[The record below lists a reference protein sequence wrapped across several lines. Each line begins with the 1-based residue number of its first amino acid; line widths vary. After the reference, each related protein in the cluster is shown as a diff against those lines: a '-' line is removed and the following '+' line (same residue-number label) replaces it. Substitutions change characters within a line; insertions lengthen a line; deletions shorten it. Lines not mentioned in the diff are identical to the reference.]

1 VSEEADARGVD
12 TRSFRHWGGF
22 IFSGGL
28 AFLIDAGI
36 TAALHYGAGADPFS
50 SRLVGIVVAMV
61 AAWLL
66 HRRITFDVAAA
77 ASLGEFT
84 RFVGV
89 AGSANALNYAIY
101 ALILLWRPAVWPLAA
116 LVCST
121 AVATVF
127 SYLGFR
133 LGVFRTPPPAV

>member
-1 VSEEADARGVD
+1 VSPEAGID

-22 IFSGGL
+22 IFSGAI

-36 TAALHYGAGADPFS
+36 TAALHYGAGLDPFS
-50 SRLVGIVVAMV
+50 SRFIGIVVAMV

-66 HRRITFDVAAA
+66 HRRITFDVATPAN
-77 ASLGEFT
+77 LREFA
-84 RFVGV
+84 RFAGV
-89 AGSANALNYAIY
+89 AGSANALNYAVY
-101 ALILLWRPAVWPLAA
+101 ALILLLRPAVWPLVA